1 MKPEKNLQLDTN
13 FLLHLVNLKIYKVKT
28 QKLYL
33 SKKKSILRVNRFL
46 IHPKELPNKPE
57 CQFII

>member
-33 SKKKSILRVNRFL
+33 SKKKSPIIGHAKF
-46 IHPKELPNKPE
+46 KPMLFKGQPE
-57 CQFII
+57 